1 MPGLKINREFYLDD
15 DVTRIAR
22 HLLGKN
28 LMVRSN
34 GSVSGGIIVES
45 EAYSGAVDKASHAFK
60 NKLTGR
66 TKTMFEMGGKAY
78 VYLCYGIHHL
88 FNIVTNREGYAD
100 AVLIRAIQPVTGINS
115 ILKRRNASTE
125 SITLTN
131 GPGKL
136 SKALGID
143 LTYNGMDMLSN
154 DIWVEDNGYK
164 VTSKQIAVS
173 KRVGVDYAEED
184 ADLPWRFYIK
194 NNDWISKK

>member
-1 MPGLKINREFYLDD
+1 MKLDKEFYIND

-22 HLLGKN
+22 QLLGKS

-34 GSVSGGIIVES
+34 GIVSGGLIVES
-45 EAYSGAVDKASHAFK
+45 EAYSGAIDKASHAFR
-60 NKLTGR
+60 NKRTDR
-66 TKTMFEMGGKAY
+66 TKTMFETGGIAY

-88 FNIVTNREGYAD
+88 FNIVTNMEGHAD
-100 AVLIRAIQPVTGINS
+100 AVLIRAIQPVSGMKS
-115 ILKRRNASTE
+115 ILKRRNASKD

-143 LTYNGMDMLSN
+143 LTYNGMDLMGN
-154 DIWVEDNGYK
+154 DIWIEDNGCQ
-164 VTSKQIAVS
+164 VTSDQIVVS